1 MALAKRVRSFTT
13 VDMERLAEE
22 TANVPRIKCTIFCH
36 CEGDASTTMGGN
48 LDVPYQNVI
57 VSCKYF
63 LCYLSVAYVCI
74 TAVLPPQT
82 ADK

>member
-36 CEGDASTTMGGN
+36 CEGINCEGINNDG
-48 LDVPYQNVI
+48 L
-57 VSCKYF
+57 
-63 LCYLSVAYVCI
+63 
-74 TAVLPPQT
+74 
-82 ADK
+82 